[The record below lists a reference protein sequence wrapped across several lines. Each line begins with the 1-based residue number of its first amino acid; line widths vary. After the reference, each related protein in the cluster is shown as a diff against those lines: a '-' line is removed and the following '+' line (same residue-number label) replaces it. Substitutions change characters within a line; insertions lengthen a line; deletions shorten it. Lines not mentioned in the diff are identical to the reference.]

1 MDKLTPEEKITNEE
15 TRQHIRYVAKNLHI
29 IVKHLLDRADNH
41 DKSKLSSPEV
51 EIFTQVTANLSKLTY
66 GSEEYEKQLADMKPA
81 LDHHYAN
88 NRHHSSHFRH
98 GVKDMNLVDII
109 EMFCDWQ
116 AAGKRHAD
124 GNLRKSIE
132 VNAKKYNISPQL
144 VSIFE
149 NSMELFE

>member
-1 MDKLTPEEKITNEE
+1 MDKLTPEERITNDE

-29 IVKHLLDRADNH
+29 VIKHLLDRADNH
-41 DKSKLSSPEV
+41 DKSKLASPEV
-51 EIFTQVTANLSKLTY
+51 EIFTLVTANLSKLTY

-88 NRHHSSHFRH
+88 NRHHPEHMDQ
-98 GVKDMNLVDII
+98 GIKDMNLVDII

-116 AAGKRHAD
+116 AATKRHAD
-124 GNLRKSIE
+124 GNLRKSIKI
-132 VNAKKYNISPQL
+132 NAKRFGMHSDL
-144 VSIFE
+144 VKIFE